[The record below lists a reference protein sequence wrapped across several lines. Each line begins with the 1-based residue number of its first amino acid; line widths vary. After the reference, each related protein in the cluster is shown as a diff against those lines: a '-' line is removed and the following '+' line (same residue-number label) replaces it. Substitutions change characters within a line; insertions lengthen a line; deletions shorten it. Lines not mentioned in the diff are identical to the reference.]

1 MDTVT
6 QALLGMAVGQAVFGR
21 RLRGQALLWG
31 AVGGALPDLD
41 TLVAAPFGSFAT
53 LVHHRGISHS
63 LLFGPVVGSLLGY
76 AFWRRRVRHPVQH
89 SERLIDWMGLWVL
102 AIVTHPLLDLF
113 TTYGTQLLAPL
124 SNHRFAVNGIGILD
138 PIYTLLLLVAVV
150 VGVVTLRRPFIG
162 KWAAW
167 AALGLTSC
175 YLVYG
180 VYLNH
185 VAARL
190 ARDQLRAENVHFE
203 QIRAYPTVLQL
214 WLRRVVATS
223 DREIRVGYVSM
234 WAPGPIE
241 WFVAP
246 RRKHER
252 VSRLLQ
258 SKKGRIFAWFAQGMV
273 AGRVEPGPQGVS
285 VVEVDDI
292 RYGLPPMADRGFW
305 GIRARY
311 GPDGSLVGD
320 VERFRRPL
328 PLSGMKAIRH
338 LVNAARGYDPCTFRV
353 GVTPGSPPVRC

>member
-113 TTYGTQLLAPL
+113 TTYGTQLLTPL

-190 ARDQLRAENVHFE
+190 ARDQLRGENVHFE

-241 WFVAP
+241 WFRGASTSGSAGCSS
-246 RRKHER
+246 RKREEF
-252 VSRLLQ
+252 SR
-258 SKKGRIFAWFAQGMV
+258 
-273 AGRVEPGPQGVS
+273 
-285 VVEVDDI
+285 
-292 RYGLPPMADRGFW
+292 
-305 GIRARY
+305 
-311 GPDGSLVGD
+311 GSLRAWWRGAWSPGRKACRSSRWTTYD
-320 VERFRRPL
+320 TDSRRWRTADSGGSVPATG
-328 PLSGMKAIRH
+328 PMEASSATWSASGVPCLSRA
-338 LVNAARGYDPCTFRV
+338 
-353 GVTPGSPPVRC
+353 